1 LNHRFLFCHPFPVHL
16 INRVSNP
23 YAGKRVRY
31 IRKQAAPRLREQSGN
46 RECFFI
52 SFITDNQLNNSPMK
66 IPKSLIQTIT
76 VAVTV
81 AMVAT
86 VTSSCKKEAVNPE
99 EKKVEEQKLPDSC
112 PACGMG

>member
-1 LNHRFLFCHPFPVHL
+1 
-16 INRVSNP
+16 
-23 YAGKRVRY
+23 
-31 IRKQAAPRLREQSGN
+31 
-46 RECFFI
+46 
-52 SFITDNQLNNSPMK
+52 MK